1 MFIVAHFLFQTT
13 VASKFLPLQ
22 ESVRDAVDLYLSL
35 KFPPVILVND
45 TPCGFA
51 RHLDIREPNVG
62 NQLWGD
68 CMGCF
73 EKPSPDTDPMQVK
86 DPSNFI
92 HRFMHQ
98 QHRSEFLPH
107 SNKTFNVKS

>member
-1 MFIVAHFLFQTT
+1 MVHFFFQTT
-13 VASKFLPLQ
+13 VASKFLLLQ

-68 CMGCF
+68 CLGCF
-73 EKPSPDTDPMQVK
+73 ETPSPDTDPVQVMYF
-86 DPSNFI
+86 SNYI
-92 HRFMHQ
+92 VRLTRR
-98 QHRSEFLPH
+98 QHRSEF
-107 SNKTFNVKS
+107 